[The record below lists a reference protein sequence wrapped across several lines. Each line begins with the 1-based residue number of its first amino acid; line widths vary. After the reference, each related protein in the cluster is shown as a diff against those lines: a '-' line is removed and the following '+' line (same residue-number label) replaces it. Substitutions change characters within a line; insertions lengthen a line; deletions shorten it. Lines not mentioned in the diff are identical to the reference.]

1 MVKKTL
7 RCMLRILIVK
17 INVLGAAGEVGRS
30 GFLVNCDGTN
40 LLLDYGVMFAKK
52 RTDPPIYPLHVKP
65 RDVDATIITHA
76 HLDHSGCVPALFNGG
91 NTSVYCTP
99 PTLDLSML
107 LIEDMLK
114 IEKNKHTFHYGHAN
128 SMLRNS
134 KEIRFKEPIKVGNT
148 TFELRA
154 SGHVIGG
161 STVLVEA
168 NNKRLFYTG
177 DINPNGSRM
186 LPKADLEIGDI
197 DVLITESTYSQT
209 DQMPRVESENGL
221 IEFANEVMDR
231 KGVLFIPSFSV
242 ERSQEIAC
250 VLKNANFK
258 HPIVMDGM
266 ALKVN
271 DIMLRYPE
279 YLKDM
284 KTFADVIND
293 SFLVRSH
300 DDRKRAISEPCV
312 VISPAGMLV
321 GGNAVYYM
329 QNLAS
334 NDKNGIAMVSY
345 QAEGTPGK
353 KLLETGKISVRG
365 KDMKVKAPVKQF
377 EFSGHGDRT
386 SLFDMI
392 KNIRGD
398 PKVLTVHGDENSCTK
413 FAEEIQQK
421 FGFDAYAPKL
431 GEEITV

>member
-1 MVKKTL
+1 
-7 RCMLRILIVK
+7 VK

-30 GFLVNCDGTN
+30 GFLVNCDGAN

-65 RDVDATIITHA
+65 KDVDAAIITHA
-76 HLDHSGCVPALFNGG
+76 HLDHSGCIPALFNGG

-114 IEKNKHTFHYGHAN
+114 IEKNKHSFHYGHAN
-128 SMLRNS
+128 SMHKNS
-134 KEIRFKEPIKVGNT
+134 KEIRFKEPVKVGNT
-148 TFELRA
+148 TFELRS

-161 STVLVEA
+161 STVLVET

-186 LPKADLEIGDI
+186 LPKADFDVGDI
-197 DVLITESTYSQT
+197 DILITESTYSQT
-209 DQMPRVESENGL
+209 EQMPRKESENGL
-221 IEFANEVMDR
+221 VEFANEVMDR
-231 KGVLFIPSFSV
+231 KGVLFVPSFSV

-258 HPIVMDGM
+258 YPVVMDGM

-284 KTFADVIND
+284 RIFADVIND
-293 SFLVRSH
+293 AFLIRNH

-321 GGNAVYYM
+321 GGNAVFYM
-329 QNLAS
+329 QQLAS

-345 QAEGTPGK
+345 QGEGTPGK
-353 KLLETGKISVRG
+353 KLLETGKISTRG
-365 KDMKVKAPVKQF
+365 KDIKVKATVKQF
-377 EFSGHGDRT
+377 QFSGHGDRT
-386 SLFDMI
+386 ALFDMI
-392 KNIRGD
+392 KNIKGN

-413 FAEEIQQK
+413 FAEEIQEK
-421 FGFDAYAPKL
+421 FGLNAHAPKL
-431 GEEITV
+431 GEVITM

>member
-1 MVKKTL
+1 M
-7 RCMLRILIVK
+7 K
-17 INVLGAAGEVGRS
+17 ISVLGAASEVGRS

-65 RDVDATIITHA
+65 KDVDATIITHA

-114 IEKNKHTFHYGHAN
+114 IEKNKHSFHYGHAN

-134 KEIRFKEPIKVGNT
+134 KQIRFKEPVKVGNT

-197 DVLITESTYSQT
+197 DMLITESTYSQT
-209 DQMPRVESENGL
+209 DQMLREKSENGL

-258 HPIVMDGM
+258 YPVVMDGM

-284 KTFADVIND
+284 KIFADVIND
-293 SFLVRSH
+293 AFLVRSH

-321 GGNAVYYM
+321 GGNAVFYM
-329 QNLAS
+329 QQLAS
-334 NDKNGIAMVSY
+334 DDKNGIAMVSY
-345 QAEGTPGK
+345 QGEGTPGK
-353 KLLETGKISVRG
+353 KLLETGKISTRG
-365 KDMKVKAPVKQF
+365 KDMKVKATVKQF

-386 SLFDMI
+386 ALFDMI
-392 KNIRGD
+392 KNIKGD

-413 FAEEIQQK
+413 FAEEIQEK
-421 FGFDAYAPKL
+421 FGLDAYAPKL
-431 GEEITV
+431 GEEIAV

>member
-1 MVKKTL
+1 M
-7 RCMLRILIVK
+7 K
-17 INVLGAAGEVGRS
+17 IKVLGAAGEVGRS

-40 LLLDYGVMFAKK
+40 LLLDYGVMFAGK

-65 RDVDATIITHA
+65 KEVDATIITHA
-76 HLDHSGCVPALFNGG
+76 HLDHSGCVPSLFNGG

-114 IEKNKHTFHYGHAN
+114 IEKNKHSFHNGHVN

-134 KEIRFKEPIKVGNT
+134 KEIGFKEPVKVGNA
-148 TFELRA
+148 TFELRS

-161 STVLVEA
+161 STALVEA

-186 LPKADLEIGDI
+186 LPKADLDI
-197 DVLITESTYSQT
+197 DDIDILITESTYSQT
-209 DQMPRVESENGL
+209 DQMPREESENGL
-221 IEFANEVMDR
+221 LEFANEVMDR
-231 KGVLFIPSFSV
+231 KGTLFVPSFSV

-250 VLKNANFK
+250 VLKNANFQ
-258 HPIVMDGM
+258 HPVVMDGM

-284 KTFADVIND
+284 KIFADVID
-293 SFLVRSH
+293 DAFLIRDH
-300 DDRKRAISEPCV
+300 GDRERVISEPCV

-334 NDKNGIAMVSY
+334 DNKNGIAMVSY

-353 KLLETGKISVRG
+353 KMLETGKISFRG
-365 KDMKVKAPVKQF
+365 KEMRVKAPVKQF

-392 KNIRGD
+392 KNIKGN

-413 FAEEIQQK
+413 FAEEIQEK
-421 FGFDAYAPKL
+421 FGLDAYAPKL
-431 GEEITV
+431 GEEIAV